1 MSALARRCLLLLPLF
16 AAAFEAGCA
25 TQSASLELITVARR
39 GLSMA
44 QDAQVQQHAQQV
56 GQLSAQSA
64 ALDAAFDADVKL
76 VAAGQLKTAQGQ
88 AISLSPEW
96 IISARK
102 GYAASRDQ
110 VAEQLRQADS
120 ANATRLD
127 NLRAADE
134 ALDMAT
140 QLILQQTNLGSSVIG
155 QLMGAQQKLANPQ
168 K

>member
-1 MSALARRCLLLLPLF
+1 MFARGRRCFLWLALAAGLCS
-16 AAAFEAGCA
+16 GCA
-25 TQSASLELITVARR
+25 TQTASLELITVARR

-44 QDAQVQQHAQQV
+44 QEAQVQQHAQQV
-56 GQLSAQSA
+56 GQLGAQSS

-76 VAAGQLKTAQGQ
+76 VASGQLKDPQGQ
-88 AISLSPEW
+88 SVTLTPEW

-102 GYAASRDQ
+102 GYAVARDQ

-120 ANATRLD
+120 AHATRID

-134 ALDMAT
+134 ALEMAT
-140 QLILQQTNLGSSVIG
+140 QLILQQTTLGNTVR
-155 QLMGAQQKLANPQ
+155 QQMLDAQRKLAGPQ